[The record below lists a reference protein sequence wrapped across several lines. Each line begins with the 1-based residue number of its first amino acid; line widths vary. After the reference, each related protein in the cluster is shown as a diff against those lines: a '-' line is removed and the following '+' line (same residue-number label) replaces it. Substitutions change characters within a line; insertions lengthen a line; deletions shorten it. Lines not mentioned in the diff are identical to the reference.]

1 MIELA
6 RGGTLFLDEIGEM
19 PLDMQVKLLRVL
31 QEKAYYPVGGTKKIE
46 ADFRVVAATN
56 RDLTSLIA
64 EGKFREDL
72 YYRLNVFSLTIPPL
86 RERKEDIIE
95 LFQFFLYEFSMQY
108 NRPIQGISPNLMHH
122 LLDYHWPGNIRE
134 LRNTA
139 ERLVVFATDGMI
151 SEEYLPFSLAPKP
164 KTNPALFGSD
174 LLHLREERDQHDR
187 NKILHALELEN
198 GNKQAAAKR
207 LGISR
212 KTLYNR
218 MHKLNIPISPKKTSS
233 NFDTDVPS

>member
-1 MIELA
+1 
-6 RGGTLFLDEIGEM
+6 
-19 PLDMQVKLLRVL
+19 
-31 QEKAYYPVGGTKKIE
+31 
-46 ADFRVVAATN
+46 
-56 RDLTSLIA
+56 
-64 EGKFREDL
+64 L

-108 NRPIQGISPNLMHH
+108 NRPIQAISPNLMHH

-134 LRNTA
+134 LRNTV
-139 ERLVVFATDGMI
+139 ERMVVFATDGMI
-151 SEEYLPFSLAPKP
+151 NEEYLPFSPATQP
-164 KTNPALFGSD
+164 KTNPALLGSD
-174 LLHLREERDQHDR
+174 LLQLREERDQHDR
-187 NKILHALELEN
+187 NVIQHALELEN

-218 MHKLNIPISPKKTSS
+218 MHKLNIPISQNKTSS
-233 NFDTDVPS
+233 NCDPDAPS